1 MRAIRAAW
9 ERITEPRRLKVI
21 YLVIYAVTAWVGVVT
36 LLRPPQ
42 TIAGEIGPIVTLV
55 WASLF
60 VLGGL
65 AGFVSVLPGW
75 WWVERLLALTP
86 IGIGLAIYAL
96 VVGVLHVQGARDGN
110 PGIGI
115 ILLIRGEDAGSSRL
129 TQIGIIA
136 LAASP
141 FILRAPLIRG
151 YSYEPRR

>member
-1 MRAIRAAW
+1 MRALQRAW
-9 ERITEPRRLKVI
+9 QRITEPRRLKVI
-21 YLVIYAVTAWVGVVT
+21 YLFIYMVTAWVGVVT

-60 VLGGL
+60 VLGGV
-65 AGFVSVLPGW
+65 AGLVSVLPGW
-75 WWVERLLALTP
+75 WWVERLLCLTP
-86 IGIGLAIYAL
+86 IGLGLLIYAI
-96 VVGVLHVQGARDGN
+96 VVSVLHVQGAREGA

-129 TQIGIIA
+129 TQIGIIL
-136 LAASP
+136 LASAP
-141 FILRAPLIRG
+141 FILRAPLIQG